1 VAEKSKVDL
10 VGDVNV
16 TPKEVAFKFRED
28 LMFRIPFRPVVTLSG
43 TVALTRDEES
53 GLITK
58 YREIWDQSVGDVLKT
73 AKF

>member
-1 VAEKSKVDL
+1 VAEKSQVDL
-10 VGDVNV
+10 VGDVVV
-16 TPKEVAFKFRED
+16 TPTEASFKFRED

-43 TVALTRDEES
+43 KVLLTRDEET

-58 YREIWDQSVGDVLKT
+58 YREVWDQSVADVLKT